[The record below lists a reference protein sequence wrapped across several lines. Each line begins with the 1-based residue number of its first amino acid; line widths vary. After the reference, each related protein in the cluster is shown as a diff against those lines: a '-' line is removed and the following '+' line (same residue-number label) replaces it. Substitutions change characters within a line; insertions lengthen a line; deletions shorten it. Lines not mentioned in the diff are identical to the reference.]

1 MPVSGVTHPDDRD
14 GHRAALA
21 ALADGEPVHR
31 GVTRFIAPGGPMNHY
46 LGGTLTAAFFLAVGI
61 ALALPEPSVPEPTVD
76 EPAAD

>member
-1 MPVSGVTHPDDRD
+1 
-14 GHRAALA
+14 
-21 ALADGEPVHR
+21 
-31 GVTRFIAPGGPMNHY
+31 MNHY